1 MQRRNRVRLV
11 MCERGEGGM
20 VEAVVQFGDDQDVD
34 SSNFIPHEILPLL
47 PNTVSEDSTNSIPH
61 AILLSLSYPVILLSL
76 PYPVSEPFLIS
87 F

>member
-1 MQRRNRVRLV
+1 MQHRNRVRLV

-34 SSNFIPHEILPLL
+34 SSNFIDHEFLPLL
-47 PNTVSEDSTNSIPH
+47 PNTVSEDSTNSIPR

-76 PYPVSEPFLIS
+76 PYLVSEPFLIS